1 MLLRRSGEQLI
12 LDGQGDLSG
21 PGHGEFFL
29 DRLRDWTGSPQKPPV
44 SFDSPFCGGWFIYLG
59 YELIGQIEPKLQLP
73 VADDGLPVAFAARC
87 PAALLHDHHD
97 DVTWLMAETP
107 AALDEAEADLARL
120 TSIDYRPETFDRE
133 QLKLVADAGDIF
145 TAGVRR
151 IREWILDGDVFQ
163 VNLSRGWHG
172 RSTQHLDPSTLYEAL
187 TRSNPAPFAG
197 LAQLPGGAILSSSP
211 ERLVEIRGRLVQT
224 RPIAGTRP
232 RGLSADQDASLSA
245 ELMAHPKERA
255 EHIMLID
262 LERNDLGRVC
272 QSGSVE
278 VDELMVVE
286 SYAHVHHITSNIRG
300 LLRDDVH
307 AADVIA
313 ATFPGGTITGCP
325 KVRCMEIIAE
335 LEQCGR
341 SFYTGA
347 MGYLGHDGGMDLN
360 ILIRSM
366 LVRDHD
372 LRFRT
377 GAGIVADS
385 DPDAE
390 LAETEAKARGML
402 RALQS

>member
-1 MLLRRSGEQLI
+1 MPDFQFSPCRRRLAMPWSLLDIHRRQPQRWPYLLASSDRPGALGRWSMLLRRSGEQLI

-172 RSTQHLDPSTLYEAL
+172 R
-187 TRSNPAPFAG
+187 
-197 LAQLPGGAILSSSP
+197 
-211 ERLVEIRGRLVQT
+211 
-224 RPIAGTRP
+224 
-232 RGLSADQDASLSA
+232 
-245 ELMAHPKERA
+245 
-255 EHIMLID
+255 
-262 LERNDLGRVC
+262 
-272 QSGSVE
+272 
-278 VDELMVVE
+278 
-286 SYAHVHHITSNIRG
+286 
-300 LLRDDVH
+300 
-307 AADVIA
+307 
-313 ATFPGGTITGCP
+313 
-325 KVRCMEIIAE
+325 
-335 LEQCGR
+335 
-341 SFYTGA
+341 
-347 MGYLGHDGGMDLN
+347 
-360 ILIRSM
+360 
-366 LVRDHD
+366 
-372 LRFRT
+372 
-377 GAGIVADS
+377 
-385 DPDAE
+385 
-390 LAETEAKARGML
+390 
-402 RALQS
+402 